1 MLRTFTRLVFAGL
14 AVAVMAACSSSDS
27 PTDPPTNGGPDTT
40 PSSIR
45 VGLGN
50 NQTAVAGSELPE
62 QLAAVVTNS
71 EGSVI
76 SGVTVNW
83 SVDAGGGSL
92 GAATSSTNAQGLA
105 FNTYTLGAEAGANQV
120 RAAVQ
125 GTNLSTTFT
134 ATATAPPPDTVA
146 TSIEITGGNGQSA
159 IVGEV
164 LEDPLTVVVENASGG
179 PIAGKL
185 VGWSVTAG
193 DGTILQ
199 TETVTNAEG
208 VATNFYSVGSSVGT
222 DSIEVV
228 VAANPDL
235 KAVFTANVTA
245 APATADVS
253 VQDNIFDDDYVV
265 VAAGGTV
272 TWTWA
277 GSSQH
282 DVTWVSDELPDSPT
296 QVAGTHSVTFDTPG
310 TYVYYC
316 SIHGSPT
323 SGMRG
328 TVVVK

>member
-1 MLRTFTRLVFAGL
+1 VLRPSTRLVL
-14 AVAVMAACSSSDS
+14 AYLSVAVLAACSSSDS
-27 PTDPPTNGGPDTT
+27 GTNPSTDGGPDTT

-45 VGLGN
+45 VGSGN
-50 NQTAVAGSELPE
+50 NQTAEAGTELPE
-62 QLAAVVTNS
+62 QFAALVTNS
-71 EGSVI
+71 EDSVL

-83 SVDAGGGSL
+83 SVEAGDGSL

-105 FNTYTLGAEAGANQV
+105 FNTYTLGAEAGANEV
-120 RAAVQ
+120 RAVVQ

-134 ATATAPPPDTVA
+134 ATATEPPPDTVA

-164 LEDPLTVVVENASGG
+164 LEDPLTVVVKNAGG
-179 PIAGKL
+179 DPIAGKL

-199 TETVTNAEG
+199 TETVTNNEG
-208 VATNFYSVGSSVGT
+208 VAANFYSVGSSVGT

-245 APATADVS
+245 PPATADVS

-277 GSSQH
+277 GSNQH
-282 DVTWVSDELPDSPT
+282 NVTWVSDGLTDSPT
-296 QVAGTHSVTFDTPG
+296 QAAGTHSVTFDTPG